1 MSFVLNS
8 NSPRRRPSGKLSYT
22 RYPFQLANALQAQGD
37 YDEESAGCRSI
48 RGLCPVA
55 RVSKDGGVHG
65 RNFAKMTD
73 RMGSMTYG
81 PKKRAMMR
89 QMAIVN
95 TDMSNGDMRGAC
107 RHYVIAQR
115 IQNNAPDPF
124 MNLHFE

>member
-1 MSFVLNS
+1 MMRNLAVAAAFAVFAS
-8 NSPRRRPSGKLSYT
+8 SPASARTVACSG
-22 RYPFQLANALQAQGD
+22 
-37 YDEESAGCRSI
+37 E
-48 RGLCPVA
+48 
-55 RVSKDGGVHG
+55 
-65 RNFAKMTD
+65 NFAKMTD

-81 PKKRAMMR
+81 PKKMAMMR
-89 QMAIVN
+89 QMAMVN